1 MWELRRV
8 LSGLEGS
15 QALEMMLSR
24 LRKTQTN
31 VEFLYTISKTTGLMS
46 SGGPWLAVRGK
57 LTRRFRFTPVR
68 TSRATRS
75 AFDKEI
81 TT

>member
-1 MWELRRV
+1 DPDERGV
-8 LSGLEGS
+8 LVHHFEDDP
-15 QALEMMLSR
+15 EP
-24 LRKTQTN
+24 
-31 VEFLYTISKTTGLMS
+31 GLMS
-46 SGGPWLAVRGK
+46 SSGPWLAVRGK